1 MMINNKVITPGL
13 PDCCFIQGEAPMTKE
28 EVRAL
33 TLTKLRLT
41 EDSTVLDIGAGTG
54 SITVECALLAKKG
67 RVYAVE
73 KNPQALELIKK
84 NCDKF
89 KLTNVQV
96 IAGEAPSC
104 LSDFPQVDR
113 IVIGGSGGNLQ
124 EMVGTARKLLKPG
137 GILVLNAIL
146 LETAYLG
153 LQALKKEG
161 FIQEDIISVSVAR
174 GRKLGG
180 KTALKPLNPVFI
192 MWGSKEEKG
201 EKA

>member
-1 MMINNKVITPGL
+1 MINNNVITPGL
-13 PDCCFIQGEAPMTKE
+13 PDSCFIQGEAPMTKE
-28 EVRAL
+28 EIRAL

-41 EDSTVLDIGAGTG
+41 EDSIVLDIGAGTG
-54 SITVECALLAKKG
+54 SITVECALLAKRGK
-67 RVYAVE
+67 VYAVE

-84 NCDKF
+84 NCEKF

-96 IAGEAPSC
+96 IAGEAPVC
-104 LSDFPQVDR
+104 LSDLPQLDR

-124 EMVGTARKLLKPG
+124 EMVAMAQNLLKPG
-137 GILVLNAIL
+137 GILVINAIL

-153 LQALKKEG
+153 LSALKEEG
-161 FIQEDIISVSVAR
+161 FIEEDIISVFVAR

-192 MWGSKEEKG
+192 IWASKEEKG
-201 EKA
+201 EKG